1 MGVAVPA
8 PVVPAPLHDAWD
20 LRSGPAST
28 DLGVRDVAWDAI
40 SGPTSPTLVPPVS
53 LVTPDQLQ
61 NTRARAQAAR
71 QPTRDVSR
79 TLRWVANAVSA
90 FSLSE
95 PPPRNHKEALR
106 RPDAEE
112 WRTARRAELTA
123 LIELGVFREARRK
136 RDGSQWLPAQWIYVC
151 KANTIAT
158 TSTCDSEL
166 LAASKTSRLVDE
178 TLECLDCMGV
188 RLTHGVSRLFCD
200 ASSAVWAG
208 ITGGSRRRRRRTR
221 TLPLVGTGRQM
232 MFDMLHSRTLI
243 CMLISR
249 GMKFRLQ
256 VRAGEGVGRSGRA
269 FA

>member
-1 MGVAVPA
+1 MTAEPVMGVAVPA

-40 SGPTSPTLVPPVS
+40 SGLTSPTLVPPVS

-166 LAASKTSRLVDE
+166 LAASKTFRDWSMR
-178 TLECLDCMGV
+178 
-188 RLTHGVSRLFCD
+188 H
-200 ASSAVWAG
+200 SSAWIAWVSASRMVCRVCFAMHRVQCG
-208 ITGGSRRRRRRTR
+208 LGS
-221 TLPLVGTGRQM
+221 PVDPDANEGE
-232 MFDMLHSRTLI
+232 
-243 CMLISR
+243 R
-249 GMKFRLQ
+249 GHCRW
-256 VRAGEGVGRSGRA
+256 
-269 FA
+269 

>member
-79 TLRWVANAVSA
+79 TLRWVVNAVSA
-90 FSLSE
+90 FPLSE
-95 PPPRNHKEALR
+95 PPPRNRYVALH

-112 WRTARRAELTA
+112 WRKARRAELTA

-136 RDGSQWLPAQWIYVC
+136 RDGSQWLAPCAV
-151 KANTIAT
+151 
-158 TSTCDSEL
+158 DL
-166 LAASKTSRLVDE
+166 RL
-178 TLECLDCMGV
+178 
-188 RLTHGVSRLFCD
+188 
-200 ASSAVWAG
+200 
-208 ITGGSRRRRRRTR
+208 
-221 TLPLVGTGRQM
+221 
-232 MFDMLHSRTLI
+232 
-243 CMLISR
+243 
-249 GMKFRLQ
+249 
-256 VRAGEGVGRSGRA
+256 
-269 FA
+269 

>member
-1 MGVAVPA
+1 VLPAEADDGQEQVRVARDDRVEPVMGVAVPVPATAVPA

-40 SGPTSPTLVPPVS
+40 SGPTSPTLVPLVS

-123 LIELGVFREARRK
+123 LIELGVFREARLK

-208 ITGGSRRRRRRTR
+208 SLGS
-221 TLPLVGTGRQM
+221 PVDADADEGE
-232 MFDMLHSRTLI
+232 
-243 CMLISR
+243 R
-249 GMKFRLQ
+249 GHCRW
-256 VRAGEGVGRSGRA
+256 
-269 FA
+269 